1 MVVLLTQA
9 ENPHLFPC
17 LRAFLP
23 LSCLSETVEVGAQR
37 AVGSGVKAV
46 NFEKKGD
53 VDGLVDC
60 AGSGCME
67 G

>member
-1 MVVLLTQA
+1 M
-9 ENPHLFPC
+9 
-17 LRAFLP
+17 
-23 LSCLSETVEVGAQR
+23 EVGAQR